1 MPVLFAFMD
10 PATLYILVK
19 LADDREHVYRRHLTT
34 MAGCKTLEV
43 RVMERKPD
51 GMKILNSACWPLGAD
66 PPDWTNLPIIGVPV
80 DPRHFR

>member
-1 MPVLFAFMD
+1 MD

-34 MAGCKTLEV
+34 MAGCKTLEA
-43 RVMERKPD
+43 RVIERSPEKGME
-51 GMKILNSACWPLGAD
+51 ILKSGCWPLGAT
-66 PPDWTNLPIIGVPV
+66 PPDWTNVPIYGVPV